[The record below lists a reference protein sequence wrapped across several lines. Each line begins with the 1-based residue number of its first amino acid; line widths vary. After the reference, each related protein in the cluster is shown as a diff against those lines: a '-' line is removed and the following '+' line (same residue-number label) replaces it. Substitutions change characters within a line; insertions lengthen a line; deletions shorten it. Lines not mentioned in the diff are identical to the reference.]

1 MTSKAEGV
9 VVMRDI
15 VTRFGEKLVHD
26 GISLDVYRGEV
37 LAVVGGSGS
46 GKSTLMRE
54 MVMLQAPT
62 SGSVTVLGREVTG
75 QSEVS
80 LLPLRRRLGV
90 MFQHGALFGG
100 QTVLE
105 NVGVPLREHTEL
117 SSDLI
122 DEVAVLKLRLAGLD
136 PEVGA
141 MSPSQLSGGMRKRAA
156 LARALALDPELIFLD
171 EPSSGLDPV
180 SADELDDLILQLKQ
194 LLGLT
199 IVMVTHDMDSL
210 WRVADRVLL
219 LGGGRILGSGTMQEL
234 ARSDEPAIQRFFA
247 GPRARAAGRQ
257 HDQGAVS

>member
-199 IVMVTHDMDSL
+199 IVMVTYDMDSL